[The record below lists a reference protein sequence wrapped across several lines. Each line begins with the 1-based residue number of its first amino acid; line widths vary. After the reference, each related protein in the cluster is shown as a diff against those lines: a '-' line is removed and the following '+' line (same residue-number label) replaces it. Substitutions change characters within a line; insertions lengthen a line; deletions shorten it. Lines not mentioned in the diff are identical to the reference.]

1 MFFKTNLTFKYV
13 IQVNILNI
21 VPAWKLLVW
30 VYLTNTYNLKQ
41 ISDYQ
46 YMQENGKNDVFKI
59 ANI

>member
-21 VPAWKLLVW
+21 VPAWELLVW

-41 ISDYQ
+41 ISNYY
-46 YMQENGKNDVFKI
+46 YMQVNGKNDVFEI
-59 ANI
+59 ANM

>member
-21 VPAWKLLVW
+21 VPAWELLVW